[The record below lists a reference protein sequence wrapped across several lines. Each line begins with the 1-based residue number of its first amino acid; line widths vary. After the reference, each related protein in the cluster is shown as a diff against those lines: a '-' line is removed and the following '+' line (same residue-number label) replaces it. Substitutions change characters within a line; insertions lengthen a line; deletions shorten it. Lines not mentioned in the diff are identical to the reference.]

1 MRALFA
7 LSVLLLSLWARH
19 VHSYISRFS
28 SGMAPSS
35 AQAVRNKHWSVSER
49 PDIVSGD
56 GSPDAGDA
64 PIDVIEY
71 SENKG
76 GNRMYGK
83 KQVVQWNPSTMM
95 FSTNTF
101 SDASLSKGR
110 NSISPLKFLTRVLYN
125 NFIPSGNITD
135 DYFTYSKWRACQ
147 RFVSATSSVFGTQ
160 ALVMALGVKSGKNL
174 GIAAATA
181 WVMKDALGKV
191 SRIFWASNFGR
202 KFDSDAKKWRYRAS
216 LLYAAGSG
224 LEVLTYVFPAYFLLT
239 AATANGL
246 KQMAMLTS
254 SATRNAIYRSFA
266 RQSDNIGDVTAKGEA
281 QIAVVDLLGIFAGV
295 FISRLTTV
303 SRVRLVS
310 TFLTFSAIDLFCIY
324 NEIQSVVF
332 NALNYERTQIVLR
345 DLLDKIEGASKA
357 GGGALSALVPE
368 KVGRDEKI
376 LLPATIRENV
386 FSSWSGLCVS
396 NRLLKESLEMFGEAG
411 KKDGTECKFVVTLHA
426 KVATVGE
433 TVAAKLG
440 VGSNLPMW
448 VRGIEIEGRS
458 SHVPVVLIPQVL
470 LHVGAS
476 REDMLRAFVVIHSVL
491 RDFDRSSQSFS
502 FKEVSWQV
510 IRPLKNALLSLLS
523 KGTPLEKAVANVEV
537 LSQLRLDDEG
547 LLSMLDK
554 GRRVETRNFEEIK
567 LSLQNAGWDTDKFMY
582 SSVKSRVEF

>member
-1 MRALFA
+1 MMKRKTSAEIALVVLILLLVTVDLAAA
-7 LSVLLLSLWARH
+7 LSRLTSKAA
-19 VHSYISRFS
+19 SR
-28 SGMAPSS
+28 
-35 AQAVRNKHWSVSER
+35 RLYSVSESPELVR
-49 PDIVSGD
+49 GD
-56 GSPDAGDA
+56 EGNGLES
-64 PIDVIEY
+64 IDVVEY

-83 KQVVQWNPSTMM
+83 KQVVQWDPTTAM
-95 FSTNTF
+95 FSIKSFGGANGLNG
-101 SDASLSKGR
+101 AKVR
-110 NSISPLKFLTRVLYN
+110 NARTPLKFLTRVLYN
-125 NFIPSGNITD
+125 NFVPSGNITE

-224 LEVLTYVFPAYFLLT
+224 LEVLTYIFPAFFLIT

-281 QIAVVDLLGIFAGV
+281 QIAVVDLLGIFVGV
-295 FISRLTTV
+295 FLSRLTTN
-303 SRVRLVS
+303 SRVRLVG
-310 TFLTFSAIDLFCIY
+310 TFLTFSVLDLFCIY

-345 DLLDKIEGASKA
+345 DMASKIQ
-357 GGGALSALVPE
+357 GVVGGALRLQALGPQE
-368 KVGRDEKI
+368 VGKNEKI
-376 LLPATIRENV
+376 LLPAVIRENV
-386 FSSWSGLCVS
+386 FSSWSGLRVS
-396 NRLLKESLEMFGEAG
+396 NKLLKDSLALFAETD
-411 KKDGTECKFVVTLHA
+411 KECKFVVTLHA

-433 TVAAKLG
+433 TIAAKLG

-448 VRGIEIEGRS
+448 VRGMDIEGRS
-458 SHVPVVLIPQVL
+458 SRAPVVLVPQVL

-476 REDMLRAFVVIHSVL
+476 REDMLRAFVVIHSIL
-491 RDFDRSSQSFS
+491 HDFDQRSSRFT
-502 FKEVSWQV
+502 FKEVAWQAV
-510 IRPLKNALLSLLS
+510 RPLKEAISR
-523 KGTPLEKAVANVEV
+523 GQREKALVNAEAIA
-537 LSQLRLDDEG
+537 QLKLGDEG
-547 LLSMLDK
+547 LMQMLDK
-554 GRRVETRNFEEIK
+554 GRRVERGHFDEIK
-567 LSLQNAGWDTDKFMY
+567 RSLQSAGWDTEKFMY

>member
-1 MRALFA
+1 M
-7 LSVLLLSLWARH
+7 VEIPLLWCLWMLVIVR
-19 VHSYISRFS
+19 Y
-28 SGMAPSS
+28 GG
-35 AQAVRNKHWSVSER
+35 AVRGPHARVASLRLCSVSEK
-49 PDIVSGD
+49 PELVSGAE
-56 GSPDAGDA
+56 GTGFNT
-64 PIDVIEY
+64 IDVVEY

-83 KQVVQWNPSTMM
+83 KQVVQWDPSTTM
-95 FSTNTF
+95 FSTKTF
-101 SDASLSKGR
+101 RDANRLNYGTKGR
-110 NSISPLKFLTRVLYN
+110 SARTPLKFLTRILYN

-216 LLYAAGSG
+216 ILYAAGSG
-224 LEVLTYVFPAYFLLT
+224 LEVLTYIFPAFFLIT

-310 TFLTFSAIDLFCIY
+310 TFLTFSVLDLFCIY

-345 DLLDKIEGASKA
+345 DMASKLQGVVGA
-357 GGGALSALVPE
+357 PVQALSPQE
-368 KVGRDEKI
+368 VGKNEKI
-376 LLPATIRENV
+376 LLPAVIRENV

-396 NRLLKESLEMFGEAG
+396 NKLLKDSLALFTEAD
-411 KKDGTECKFVVTLHA
+411 KDCKFVVTLHA

-433 TVAAKLG
+433 ALAAKLG
-440 VGSNLPMW
+440 VGSDLPMW
-448 VRGIEIEGRS
+448 VRGMEIAERS
-458 SHVPVVLIPQVL
+458 SRVPVVLIPQVL
-470 LHVGAS
+470 LHVDAS
-476 REDMLRAFVVIHSVL
+476 REDMLRAFIVIHSIL
-491 RDFDRSSQSFS
+491 HDFDQRSSRFS
-502 FKEVSWQV
+502 LKEVAWQIV
-510 IRPLKNALLSLLS
+510 RPLKKALSGDQ
-523 KGTPLEKAVANVEV
+523 KEKAVVNAEAIT
-537 LSQLRLDDEG
+537 QLKLDDEG
-547 LLSMLDK
+547 LKQMLEK
-554 GRRVETRNFEEIK
+554 GRRVEEGNFEGIK
-567 LSLQNAGWDTDKFMY
+567 HALKSAGWDIDKFMY